1 MIYNTCII
9 FSANIK
15 INTTCAA
22 QFSPSTYILLLY
34 IHRAYIY
41 RIFPGETCAHQ
52 CLFFIRPRIFAITFP
67 YTYYHTS
74 IQRICTL
81 GIHFLR
87 FFFFFT
93 IVLIEKCLHII
104 IIVCVLYVVFLAIY
118 NNIIYKYAFGEKS
131 PSTFVMPHRVVMC
144 VVRVRRG
151 LYYYNIQYENKIYRL
166 VLDAAAYLLVY
177 DIMINLLKF
186 N

>member
-1 MIYNTCII
+1 VRILKSIRR
-9 FSANIK
+9 
-15 INTTCAA
+15 A
-22 QFSPSTYILLLY
+22 QLSFL
-34 IHRAYIY
+34 
-41 RIFPGETCAHQ
+41 
-52 CLFFIRPRIFAITFP
+52 PRR
-67 YTYYHTS
+67 TYYYC
-74 IQRICTL
+74 IYIARIYIESFRAKRAPTNVYFSSDHGYSQL
-81 GIHFLR
+81 LFRIHIIIRVYNGSARSEFISCV
-87 FFFFFT
+87 FFFFT